1 MSAVTV
7 KFPLPPD
14 EHRALKARA
23 ALSGLTLR
31 EFCRRLALSAVRS
44 EPSAPPPAPTT
55 NQPREVDVSVK

>member
-31 EFCRRLALSAVRS
+31 EFCRRLALSAVRA
-44 EPSAPPPAPTT
+44 EPSAQHPAPAV
-55 NQPREVDVSVK
+55 NQPREADATTK